1 MWDSGATKMLV
12 TLSFV
17 GNDGVKTLMWA
28 YGLPHIIQEP
38 SISIYSEETRP
49 YRHSLWLEFCV
60 YPPIWR
66 RRSRASIENP
76 RVLKSNYE
84 LGHVE

>member
-38 SISIYSEETRP
+38 EAQDFMPVAHLFPNIDP
-49 YRHSLWLEFCV
+49 
-60 YPPIWR
+60 
-66 RRSRASIENP
+66 
-76 RVLKSNYE
+76 
-84 LGHVE
+84 